1 MIKTKKIDFA
11 YSLFFTLIIGVISWK
26 TGLFWDNI
34 LFVQKMSAPLLEK
47 GFLSWGQLPLECDP
61 GHPPFIATYMSIVW
75 SIFGRSLCVS
85 HIVLYPFIF
94 VFIFNIIRMAKLM
107 FHNNKIGILTAILVL
122 ADPTILTSLVYIGTE
137 IFILSFASLAIY
149 GIISGN
155 NYYKILGLMFLA
167 LTSLRGMMLCGG
179 MFLWEIM
186 TKLIVKRCRVKQLFN
201 GSFLTPYLIAALPS
215 VTFVIWRL
223 VYKGWIISNPIS
235 PWGSAFGY
243 TDVFDFI
250 TNLARNVLVFLQRIT
265 DFGRIIII
273 GLIGMLM
280 WFYRNNIKSN
290 PRLITIILFIFCC
303 CSFIVS
309 TCLIIKNPMGH
320 NYFSLIYL
328 GLIFLLVELI
338 RNIKW
343 RRLVYTM
350 SLFVLVLGNFVIYP
364 ETISQGWSASLA
376 SLPYWQLRKEVLLY
390 IEEQNIPLNQVFF
403 SFPFGSCADDVELNN
418 DKRSYATN
426 IDAAEYFVL
435 SNICN
440 LDNEI
445 LMHVKQNH
453 CLFHAEKR
461 GVYVSLYKIR

>member
-1 MIKTKKIDFA
+1 MTKTKKIDLA
-11 YSLFFTLIIGVISWK
+11 YSLFFTLIIGVISWE

-34 LFVQKMSAPLLEK
+34 LFVQKMSAPLFEK
-47 GFLSWGQLPLECDP
+47 GFWSWGQLPLECDP

-75 SIFGRSLCVS
+75 SIFGRSLYVS

-94 VFIFNIIRMAKLM
+94 MFIFNIIRIAKLT
-107 FHNNKIGILTAILVL
+107 FHNSKIGIVTAILVL

-155 NYYKILGLMFLA
+155 KYYKILGMMFLA
-167 LTSLRGMMLCGG
+167 ITSLRGMMLCGG
-179 MFLWEIM
+179 IFLWEVM
-186 TKLIVKRCRVKQLFN
+186 TKLIVKRCIVKQLFN
-201 GSFLTPYLIAALPS
+201 GSFLTPYIIAALPS
-215 VTFVIWRL
+215 FVFIIWRL
-223 VYKGWIISNPIS
+223 VYKGWIISNPLS
-235 PWGSAFGY
+235 PWGNAFGY
-243 TDVFDFI
+243 TDIFDFI
-250 TNLARNVLVFLQRIT
+250 TNFARNILVLLQRIT

-273 GLIGMLM
+273 GLIGMLI
-280 WFYRNNIKSN
+280 WFFRNNIKSN
-290 PRLITIILFIFCC
+290 SRLITIILFILCC

-309 TCLIIKNPMGH
+309 TSLIIKNPMGH

-350 SLFVLVLGNFVIYP
+350 SLCVLLLSNFIVYP
-364 ETISQGWSASLA
+364 ETISQGWNASLA
-376 SLPYWQLRKEVLLY
+376 SLPYWQLRKEILLY

-426 IDAAEYFVL
+426 IDTAEYFVL

-440 LDNEI
+440 FNNEI
-445 LMHVKQNH
+445 LMQMKQYP
-453 CLFHAEKR
+453 CLFYAEKR
-461 GVYVSLYKIR
+461 GVYVSLHKR